1 MKNIVIILIGAALIA
16 VLLTLGVYLV
26 FGKNPGY
33 YFARFIAVPAGLA
46 ASGVGFLVYDS
57 AWPKTKAKSGVEKV
71 VEK

>member
-1 MKNIVIILIGAALIA
+1 MIGAALIA

-26 FGKNPGY
+26 FGENPGY

-46 ASGVGFLVYDS
+46 TSGVCFLVYDS
-57 AWPKTKAKSGVEKV
+57 VWPKMKAKSRVEKV